1 MFWTKAIGGVLCGIA
16 VSAAAAADAAGE
28 RSYPEAGWKPAP
40 SRHASPRAVRG
51 GRIVVAAGS
60 VPRSL
65 NPLLDNNV
73 FSSRVFG
80 FMYESLLGMD
90 DATGEYAPGLA
101 SRWTVSADGR
111 AFTFTIDPEARWS
124 DGRPVTAADVK
135 WTFDAIMDPAHLTGP
150 HKVALQ
156 TFTAT
161 APEVLAPDRIRFTA
175 GEVHWRNLGAAG
187 GFPVLPSHVFA
198 GRDFNALNFD
208 FPVVSGPY
216 RLGAMKENVSLQM
229 ARRPDWWADAKPWNW
244 HLLNFDVVEYRFF
257 SDPENAW
264 DAFRKGLFDYYPV
277 YTARIWVQETHGE
290 RFDRNWIVKRAIR
303 NQAPVGFQGFA
314 MNLRRKPYDD
324 VRVRQALAHLLDRET
339 LNATMMYGQYFLHRS
354 YFEDLYDAQRPCPNP
369 FFEFN
374 PAKARTLLAEAGWKP
389 DPATGMLA
397 KDGQP
402 LVVKFLSNGGTSDK
416 FLARY
421 RGDLAAAGVGLA
433 IEHKDW
439 AAWARDMD
447 AYDFDM
453 TWAAWSAGLRKDP
466 EGMWASAQASAEG
479 GNNITGF
486 ADPRVDD
493 LIERQKTIFSLAER
507 NDVCREID
515 GIVAE
520 AVPYI
525 LLWNTDA
532 TRMLWWNKFGVP
544 EGVLSKYGSFDDA
557 LLYWWYDADAAEA
570 LQDAMARGLNLPA
583 P

>member
-421 RGDLAAAGVGLA
+421 KGDLAAAGVGLA